1 LTGRTRFKDFL
12 DSLGQQTLPIIINLP
27 SFKGLCLNGC
37 NSGCEMLQALRE
49 QIQGQ
54 RSADVSPTRRS
65 VDPIGLTV
73 AVGIGYFLAA
83 RLSLFLLAKPDG
95 VAVFWPAAGIS
106 SGILIAFGREVRWPV
121 AIGTMAATIM
131 ANLTSDRTIWNAIA
145 SALCNAGEAL
155 FVAWLIERYFG
166 VGFSLGRLRQVL
178 GLLAAAIVAT
188 AASGV
193 PATVAYRVLQ
203 SPDAPVFTTW
213 QHWVASDA
221 IGIITVAPSII
232 GFASAEREPP
242 LWRELVEGA
251 VALVLVAALMGIIVF
266 LPPASWGIEL
276 PVELLFPVL
285 LWLTARC
292 RPFFAAVAVLV
303 VSLVIVCS
311 ATFHLGL
318 FNNVHLST
326 NEILGVQ
333 GDIVGVAI
341 FAFVLAALFE
351 ERRQH
356 ETVVMQNEA
365 RLQKA
370 LAAGGVA
377 AFDWDLKSDLLQ
389 NSESAA
395 QILGIDP
402 RKTVTSTSFLTRVH
416 PDDRKVLKALVRS
429 VSPSNPSYSAIF
441 RYIRPDGR
449 EVWLEETSKAE
460 FDAAGRVVSVE
471 GLLLDITERKRAEE
485 RQRAL
490 MAELDHRVKNALAR
504 VAVVAMST
512 RQSSGTLD
520 EFVRSLDGRIH
531 SMATAHALLS
541 QSRWHGVGLTSL
553 VNTQLAPYATDANIR
568 ISGTDVTL
576 TAAETQAMAM
586 VLHEL
591 VTNAAKYG
599 ALSIP
604 GGRVLVNWDRRPNGD
619 ATATLM
625 LEWRELGG
633 PPVAGELQSGYGTSL
648 IRDLVP
654 HELGG
659 IVDLVFASDGLVCRI
674 EIPLETV

>member
-1 LTGRTRFKDFL
+1 
-12 DSLGQQTLPIIINLP
+12 
-27 SFKGLCLNGC
+27 
-37 NSGCEMLQALRE
+37 MLQALPE

-54 RSADVSPTRRS
+54 RSRGVGPTRRS
-65 VDPIGLTV
+65 VDPIGLAV

-121 AIGTMAATIM
+121 AVGTMAATIA
-131 ANLTSDRTIWNAIA
+131 ANLTSERTIWNAIV

-155 FVAWLIERYFG
+155 LVAWLIERYFG

-178 GLLAAAIVAT
+178 GLLVAAIVAT

-193 PATVAYRVLQ
+193 PATVAYRLLQ
-203 SPDAPVFTTW
+203 SPDAPVFTIW

-232 GFASAEREPP
+232 GFASAQRAPP
-242 LWRELVEGA
+242 PRRELVEGA
-251 VALVLVAALMGIIVF
+251 LALVLVAALMGIILF

-292 RPFFAAVAVLV
+292 RPVFAAVAVLV

-318 FNNVHLST
+318 FNNVDLST

-333 GDIVGVAI
+333 GDILGVAI

-356 ETVVMQNEA
+356 EAVVMQNEA

-377 AFDWDLKSDLLQ
+377 AFDWDVKSDLLQ

-402 RKTVTSTSFLTRVH
+402 RKIVTSTSFLTRVH
-416 PDDRKVLKALVRS
+416 PDDRKVLKAVVRR

-460 FDAAGRVVSVE
+460 FDAVGRVVSVE

-485 RQRAL
+485 RQRVL
-490 MAELDHRVKNALAR
+490 MQELDHRVKNALAR
-504 VAVVAMST
+504 VAVLAMST
-512 RQSSGTLD
+512 RQSTGTLD
-520 EFVRSLDGRIH
+520 EFIRSLDGRIQ
-531 SMATAHALLS
+531 SMAAAHALLS
-541 QSRWHGVGLTSL
+541 QSRWHGVGLASL
-553 VNTQLAPYATDANIR
+553 VHTQLAPYATDANIR
-568 ISGTDVTL
+568 ISGIDVTL

-604 GGRVLVNWDRRPNGD
+604 AGRVSVNWDRRLNGD

-625 LEWRELGG
+625 LEWRELDG
-633 PPVAGELQSGYGTSL
+633 PPVAAEVQSGYGTSL

-659 IVDLVFASDGLVCRI
+659 VTDLVFASDGLVCRI
-674 EIPLETV
+674 EFPLATN